1 MQDVVIIIFK
11 VGQEN
16 EKSNSWWQGSKSPF
30 SDGATQSQGARPR
43 QRVVGCSG
51 DGCSSPL
58 FSAPAPAAAS
68 SSSPSSSGSGNYYW
82 QKPGHPCSTHKGT
95 DCPYDFKCVNY
106 LSCSNGVIS
115 EDGNWGY
122 ASQKPSIEEVTQF

>member
-68 SSSPSSSGSGNYYW
+68 SKSQGTRATPIKEPTVPMISSASTTCRAPMVSFLRMEIGATPHKNHPSRR
-82 QKPGHPCSTHKGT
+82 
-95 DCPYDFKCVNY
+95 
-106 LSCSNGVIS
+106 
-115 EDGNWGY
+115 
-122 ASQKPSIEEVTQF
+122 